1 VREVHYRD
9 AAFIYGGFGMLQ
21 AGQGFSELVFKEDH
35 EPGTLKPDH
44 LDRLFSTH
52 LQGACVR
59 SGAGIL
65 IWLFTLAAFWSEA
78 ISRTSLVGASAAI
91 LYIIA
96 INIPI
101 LAILGSVKKRIVY
114 EYISFLMNALEI
126 LGYTGFIYFVGGFR
140 ATYLTPIYAA
150 MIFYVGV
157 LAPLRYPFILAAL
170 CSMAFGTMVTLEHFG
185 YLPHQNMFMEYHYDW
200 NMVVFVLSILTVV
213 LFVIAFMATYTARIL
228 RSARIKL
235 REKNS
240 ALEMANWKMKMEI
253 DERIRAE
260 IALLESERKLHDI
273 FENVPDALYSHDLE
287 GNFIE
292 TNQGFKKILG
302 YNEKHLMPSEL
313 NIRDLVPERYKPGVE
328 KYLAEV
334 VEHGKSEGLISIV
347 RKDGK
352 EQVFE
357 YRNSLIYEKGTPVG
371 VRGSGRDITERL
383 IAKREKAKLQEQLQ
397 RAQKME
403 AIGLLA
409 GGVAHDLNNI
419 LSGLVSYPELL
430 LMEIHE
436 DSPLKKPLLTIQRS
450 GEKAASIV
458 QDLLT
463 LARRGVPVSEPVNI
477 NKSITEYL
485 GSLEHKRIMEMN
497 RNIMLNVF
505 LEPEIMNTLGSS
517 VHLFKTVMNLV
528 TNAVESMPDGGTVS
542 ITTSSRYIDRPLR
555 GYDTVE
561 AGDYVTLTISDTGTG
576 MSDEDSQ
583 RIFEPF
589 YTKKAMGRSGTG
601 LGMAVVWGTVKD
613 HHGYIELES
622 KPGEGSS
629 FTLYFPSS
637 LEETDPKEIT
647 YIEDYRGKGETI
659 LVVDDVKEQRE
670 IASKILEKLGYQVL
684 TAASGE
690 EAVDYLKNKCAD
702 LLVLDMIM
710 EPGMDGL
717 DTYKQIHSMNPLQR
731 VVIASGYSET
741 DRVKEALQIGASS
754 YIKKPYHLNK
764 IGIAVKEALGHR
776 YST

>member
-1 VREVHYRD
+1 
-9 AAFIYGGFGMLQ
+9 
-21 AGQGFSELVFKEDH
+21 
-35 EPGTLKPDH
+35 
-44 LDRLFSTH
+44 
-52 LQGACVR
+52 
-59 SGAGIL
+59 
-65 IWLFTLAAFWSEA
+65 
-78 ISRTSLVGASAAI
+78 
-91 LYIIA
+91 
-96 INIPI
+96 
-101 LAILGSVKKRIVY
+101 
-114 EYISFLMNALEI
+114 
-126 LGYTGFIYFVGGFR
+126 
-140 ATYLTPIYAA
+140 
-150 MIFYVGV
+150 
-157 LAPLRYPFILAAL
+157 
-170 CSMAFGTMVTLEHFG
+170 
-185 YLPHQNMFMEYHYDW
+185 
-200 NMVVFVLSILTVV
+200 
-213 LFVIAFMATYTARIL
+213 
-228 RSARIKL
+228 
-235 REKNS
+235 
-240 ALEMANWKMKMEI
+240 
-253 DERIRAE
+253 
-260 IALLESERKLHDI
+260 
-273 FENVPDALYSHDLE
+273 
-287 GNFIE
+287 
-292 TNQGFKKILG
+292 
-302 YNEKHLMPSEL
+302 
-313 NIRDLVPERYKPGVE
+313 
-328 KYLAEV
+328 
-334 VEHGKSEGLISIV
+334 
-347 RKDGK
+347 
-352 EQVFE
+352 
-357 YRNSLIYEKGTPVG
+357 
-371 VRGSGRDITERL
+371 
-383 IAKREKAKLQEQLQ
+383 
-397 RAQKME
+397 
-403 AIGLLA
+403 
-409 GGVAHDLNNI
+409 
-419 LSGLVSYPELL
+419 
-430 LMEIHE
+430 
-436 DSPLKKPLLTIQRS
+436 
-450 GEKAASIV
+450 
-458 QDLLT
+458 
-463 LARRGVPVSEPVNI
+463 
-477 NKSITEYL
+477 
-485 GSLEHKRIMEMN
+485 
-497 RNIMLNVF
+497 
-505 LEPEIMNTLGSS
+505 
-517 VHLFKTVMNLV
+517 
-528 TNAVESMPDGGTVS
+528 MPDGGTVS